1 MPRGWPCYVER
12 EQEQA
17 TVLLLAGVLMAIW
30 CEIIFKDSSTPKRFT
45 DVRRM
50 YAKGGL
56 WCVELPDKDD
66 EGRPIILGYPLGN
79 IFSIARPHPDHVG
92 SEPREKE

>member
-1 MPRGWPCYVER
+1 MER

-17 TVLLLAGVLMAIW
+17 AVLLLAGVLMAIW
-30 CEIIFKDSSTPKRFT
+30 CEIIFKDSSTPKVFP

-50 YAKGGL
+50 YAKGGM

-66 EGRPIILGYPLGN
+66 EGRPIILAYPLDN
-79 IFSIARPHPDHVG
+79 IFSIARPHPNHVG
-92 SEPREKE
+92 CEPRAEETK